1 MPRKLAAVI
10 LAAGQGTRMKSDLP
24 KVLHPVSGK
33 SMLSHVVETARV
45 LDAEPIVPVI
55 GHGADL
61 VRTEMDNENLIFALQ
76 SEQLGT
82 GHALQCAE
90 ASLRAF
96 EGDLMLLCGDVP
108 LLRDD
113 TLQALLHHHR
123 QNSASITILTAQ
135 MADPTGYGRI
145 IRGPNGVERIV
156 EEKDASVTERQV
168 NEINTGIYLFRAP
181 EVFDFLQKLDNQNAQ
196 GEYYLTD
203 VVAAARKAGERVE
216 ALLVENAGE
225 AMGINDR
232 VQLAQAGGIMRQ
244 RINETHQRAG
254 VTLIDP
260 AATYIDPDVVI
271 GPDTLIHPG
280 VHLRG
285 KTIIGSNCE
294 IEPGVVVTDC
304 TIGDHA
310 HLKPGSVLSEST
322 LGDSCAVGPMAHL
335 RPGTVLIGN
344 NKIGNFVETKKAVI
358 GEKSQA
364 SHLTYIG
371 DATLGKNVNI
381 GCGTITCNY
390 DGVNKY
396 QTTIEDDVFVGSDTQ
411 FIAPVTIGRGS
422 LIGAGST
429 ITKDVPA
436 DALALSRSEQKNI
449 AGWAERN
456 RKKLQKKKSTG
467 KM

>member
-1 MPRKLAAVI
+1 MSRKLSAVI
-10 LAAGQGTRMKSDLP
+10 LAAGQGTRMKSDFP

-33 SMLSHVVETARV
+33 PMLSHVVQLAKALGAV
-45 LDAEPIVPVI
+45 PVVPVI

-61 VRTEMDNENLIFALQ
+61 VRAALQGEDLVFALQ
-76 SEQLGT
+76 AEQLGT

-90 ASLRAF
+90 ASLGGF
-96 EGDLMLLCGDVP
+96 DGDLMLLCGDVP
-108 LLRDD
+108 LLRDA
-113 TLQALLHHHR
+113 TLQALLNHHR
-123 QNSASITILTAQ
+123 ESSAAVTILTAQ
-135 MADPTGYGRI
+135 MADPAGYGRI
-145 IRGPNGVERIV
+145 IRGTKGVERIV
-156 EEKDASVTERQV
+156 EEKDASLEERRV
-168 NEINTGIYLFRAP
+168 SEINTGLYIFRTP
-181 EVFDFLQKLDNQNAQ
+181 EVFDYLRQLDNSNAQ

-203 VVAAARKAGERVE
+203 IVAAACKAGERVE
-216 ALLVENAGE
+216 ALLIEDAEE

-232 VQLAQAGGIMRQ
+232 VQLARAGEIMRQ
-244 RINETHQRAG
+244 RINRAHQRAG

-260 AATYIDPDVVI
+260 ATTYIDPEVAIDV
-271 GPDTLIHPG
+271 DTLIHPG

-285 KTIIGSNCE
+285 KTTIGRGCT

-304 TIGDHA
+304 QIGA
-310 HLKPGSVLSEST
+310 QVHLKPGSVLSESVV
-322 LGDSCAVGPMAHL
+322 GDACAVGPMAHL
-335 RPGTVLIGN
+335 RPGTVLTGN
-344 NKIGNFVETKKAVI
+344 NKIGNFVETKKAVF

-396 QTTIEDDVFVGSDTQ
+396 QTIIEDDVFVGSDTQ
-411 FIAPVTIGRGS
+411 FVAPVTIGRGS

-429 ITKDVPA
+429 ITRDVPA
-436 DALALSRSEQKNI
+436 DALGITRAEQKNI

-456 RKKLQKKKSTG
+456 RKKRQQQDKP
-467 KM
+467 